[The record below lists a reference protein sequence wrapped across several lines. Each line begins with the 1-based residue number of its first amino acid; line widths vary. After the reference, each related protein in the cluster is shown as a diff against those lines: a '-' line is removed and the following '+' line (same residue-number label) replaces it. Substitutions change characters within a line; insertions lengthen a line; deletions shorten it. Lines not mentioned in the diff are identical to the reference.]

1 MTNPLISVII
11 PVYNVEKYL
20 DRCIESVVNQTYRN
34 LEIILVDDGSPD
46 RCPQICDD
54 WSTKDPRIRVIH
66 KANGGLS
73 SARNTGLQNSNG
85 EYLYFIDS
93 DDWIELD
100 MLQSLYDACSHN
112 DVLLSVC
119 GRYVHFE
126 NNNSIQID
134 KCPAANEIMPSK
146 VFVSHM
152 LIGDHCDSCAWD
164 KLFHKSLL
172 VDIRFPEGRIY
183 EDVAIM
189 YKIALS
195 TSCVAT
201 LSKQLYH
208 YFRHSGSILMSGFSE
223 RLFDYPINTRNLLSD
238 ISHNYSDLYEY
249 ACWTHINALIRVLD
263 KLSRADRKTYHKYKR
278 MFRQLQDELSSLAGT
293 WKHSAVFSE
302 RDRKRIRHFTNGCF
316 PRIVGSLKQITKA
329 ILRANR

>member
-1 MTNPLISVII
+1 MNNPLISVII
-11 PVYNVEKYL
+11 PIYNVEKYL
-20 DRCIESVVNQTYRN
+20 DRCIASVVNQTYKN

-46 RCPQICDD
+46 LCPQICDD
-54 WSTKDPRIRVIH
+54 WATKDSRVRVIH

-73 SARNTGLQNSNG
+73 SARNTGLQNSAG
-85 EYLYFIDS
+85 EYIYFLDS

-100 MLQSLYDACSHN
+100 MIQSLYEACAQN

-119 GRYVHFE
+119 GRYIHFE

-201 LSKQLYH
+201 LSKPLYH

-249 ACWTHINALIRVLD
+249 ACWTHIKALQNVII
-263 KLSRADRKTYHKYKR
+263 KLAQADRAEYKAYIRDYKQLVGELRSLRSVWKNSSIFSFHDKIMCTVHSIWYIVRPVHKIKKLLKR
-278 MFRQLQDELSSLAGT
+278 
-293 WKHSAVFSE
+293 
-302 RDRKRIRHFTNGCF
+302 
-316 PRIVGSLKQITKA
+316 
-329 ILRANR
+329 